1 MLWIAILLDVIIT
14 VLFVKIPYNHSSYS
28 KLFGNPIFWILVA
41 ENIFIITHDV
51 EKVFGRKAKDLVILR
66 EKPQQQVFGTCL
78 HRILPLK

>member
-51 EKVFGRKAKDLVILR
+51 EKVFGRKAKDFSDFAR
-66 EKPQQQVFGTCL
+66 ETAATGIWNVLTPNFAS
-78 HRILPLK
+78 